1 MPFAPPG
8 SAADLRELAMAVRN
22 ASDPREESEMTTN
35 GLRALFEIE
44 FGKKIGIRT
53 AAATDNGKP
62 T

>member
-1 MPFAPPG
+1 
-8 SAADLRELAMAVRN
+8 LRELAMAVRN